1 MKKAISLRFELS
13 DMPGALDD
21 ITVVSFGQIAQG
33 PVATQMLADLG
44 AEVIKIERPGGE
56 WMRHFSMANEY
67 IEGESL
73 QFQVFNRNKRSVEFD
88 IKDEEHREVIY
99 DLCDDADVVVEN
111 FRPDVMDRLGFD
123 YDELSERNPG
133 LIYASASGF
142 GSSGPYVDRPGQ
154 DLLIQGIGGLMSI
167 TGDRDDLPTPQGIAL
182 ADLHSATY
190 LAFGILAALH
200 YRDRTG
206 EGQRIEGDLLSA
218 TVDIQLQEIS
228 VYANTEAEIDRGEHG
243 LGNVYHPA
251 PYGVY
256 ETADGHIVLSLVMP
270 AELGDI
276 LDIDEI
282 EDITT
287 WEEAYDRR
295 DEIMDYIGDVLETD
309 TTEAWMDKLLEHDIW
324 CGPVKDIPEVIEDPQ
339 VQSNEMLK
347 TIDHPTLGE
356 LTVTG
361 TPIRMSET
369 PPEIR
374 RHPPLAGEHT
384 EEVLEK
390 LGYPTELA
398 PSTDD

>member
-1 MKKAISLRFELS
+1 
-13 DMPGALDD
+13 MPAALDD

-44 AEVIKIERPGGE
+44 AEILKIERPGGE

-67 IEGESL
+67 RDGESL
-73 QFQVFNRNKRSVEFD
+73 QFQAFNRNKRSVELD
-88 IKDEEHREVIY
+88 IKDDAHRAVLY
-99 DLCDDADVVVEN
+99 DLCEEADVVLEN
-111 FRPDVMDRLGFD
+111 FRPGVMDRLGFG
-123 YDELSERNPG
+123 YEELSERNPG

-154 DLLIQGIGGLMSI
+154 DLIIQGMGGLMSI
-167 TGDRDDLPTPQGIAL
+167 TGDRDDLPTPQGVAI

-218 TVDIQLQEIS
+218 TVDLQLQELS
-228 VYANTEAEIDRGEHG
+228 TYANTGAALDRGEHG
-243 LGNVYHPA
+243 LGNLYHPA

-256 ETADGHIVLSLVMP
+256 ETADGHIVLSLVLP
-270 AELGDI
+270 SELGEI
-276 LDIDEI
+276 LGIDEI
-282 EDITT
+282 ADVST
-287 WEEAYDRR
+287 WEEAYERR
-295 DEIMDYIGDVLETD
+295 DEIMAHIGDVLETD
-309 TTEAWMDKLLEHDIW
+309 TTDAWMEQLIEHDVW
-324 CGPVKDIPEVIEDPQ
+324 CGPVKDLPEVLEDPQ
-339 VQSNEMLK
+339 VRDNEMIK

-361 TPIRMSET
+361 MPLRLSET
-369 PPEIR
+369 PPSIR

-384 EEVLEK
+384 AEVLEE
-390 LGYPTELA
+390 LGYPADLA
-398 PSTDD
+398 PSPEDD